1 VLLRHPNLK
10 RKEIMRVLEVCQEF
24 PNRYY
29 PQLGTFIKQSIDSI
43 ADRGVEVTV
52 ISPKAFVLPFSGF
65 PYHNFSKLPRL
76 EHMKK
81 YDLHYP
87 RYLYAIPKKYF
98 YPITGISYSRFVCR
112 YAMRNINP
120 KPELIHAHFS
130 YPDGYGMME
139 LAKKWK
145 VPLVISALGT
155 IERKVAYEGSYT
167 SKQIIEAM
175 NFADR
180 ILSVSEDLKTHIV
193 RLGIDESKVEV
204 VPNGVD
210 TEIFKPAGKEHAR
223 NTLNLPQE
231 KNIVLFIG
239 ALRKIKGVDYLI
251 EAAKSFV
258 NTDTDLYM
266 VGRDDG
272 LRKSLEKRAEE
283 LGISSFVKFTGPVNH
298 EDIPLWI
305 SAADMLVLPSLSE
318 GRPNV
323 ILEALSCE
331 VPVVSTDVGGI
342 PELMIE
348 GETGYLVPAKDPEQL
363 SEKINKLL
371 ENESRR
377 EKMGKYGRESII
389 QRGLTWEAHAK
400 KTVDIYSELLSN
412 HSK

>member
-1 VLLRHPNLK
+1 
-10 RKEIMRVLEVCQEF
+10 MRVLEVCQEF

-43 ADRGVEVTV
+43 ANQGVELTV
-52 ISPKAFVLPFSGF
+52 ISPKAFVLPFSAF
-65 PYHNFSKLPRL
+65 PYHNFSKLPGI
-76 EHMKK
+76 EHTEK

-87 RYLYAIPKKYF
+87 RYFYAVPKKYF
-98 YPITGISYSRFVCR
+98 YPLTGMSYSYFVSG
-112 YAMRNINP
+112 YAMKNINP

-130 YPDGYGMME
+130 YPDGYGMMK

-167 SKQIIEAM
+167 SKKIIEAM

-193 RLGIDESKVEV
+193 NLGIDENKVDV

-210 TEIFKPAGKEHAR
+210 TEIFRPAGKEYAR
-223 NTLNLPQE
+223 NVLNLPQE
-231 KNIVLFIG
+231 KKIVLFIG

-258 NTDTDLYM
+258 NKNTDLYM

-283 LGISSFVKFTGPVNH
+283 LKISGFIKFTGPVTH
-298 EDIPLWI
+298 EEIPLWI

-323 ILEALSCE
+323 VLEALSCE
-331 VPVVSTDVGGI
+331 VPVVATDVGGI
-342 PELMIE
+342 PELMVE
-348 GETGYLVPAKDPEQL
+348 GETGYLVPSKNPVQL

-377 EKMGKYGRESII
+377 EKMGKFGRKSII
-389 QRGLTWEAHAK
+389 QRGLTWESHAK
-400 KTVDIYSELLSN
+400 KTVDIYSELLARS
-412 HSK
+412 SK

>member
-1 VLLRHPNLK
+1 
-10 RKEIMRVLEVCQEF
+10 M
-24 PNRYY
+24 
-29 PQLGTFIKQSIDSI
+29 
-43 ADRGVEVTV
+43 
-52 ISPKAFVLPFSGF
+52 
-65 PYHNFSKLPRL
+65 
-76 EHMKK
+76 MK
-81 YDLHYP
+81 
-87 RYLYAIPKKYF
+87 
-98 YPITGISYSRFVCR
+98 
-112 YAMRNINP
+112 
-120 KPELIHAHFS
+120 
-130 YPDGYGMME
+130 
-139 LAKKWK
+139 LAKKWE

-193 RLGIDESKVEV
+193 NLGIDENKVDV

-210 TEIFKPAGKEHAR
+210 TEIFRPAGKEYAR
-223 NTLNLPQE
+223 NVLNLPQE
-231 KNIVLFIG
+231 KKIVLFIG

-258 NTDTDLYM
+258 NKNTDLYM

-283 LGISSFVKFTGPVNH
+283 LKISGFIKFTGPVTH
-298 EDIPLWI
+298 EEIPLWI

-323 ILEALSCE
+323 VLEALSCE
-331 VPVVSTDVGGI
+331 VPVVATDVGGI
-342 PELMIE
+342 PELMVE
-348 GETGYLVPAKDPEQL
+348 GETGYLVPSKNPVQL

-377 EKMGKYGRESII
+377 EKMGKFGRKSII
-389 QRGLTWEAHAK
+389 QRGLTWESHAK
-400 KTVDIYSELLSN
+400 KTVDIYSELLARS
-412 HSK
+412 SK

>member
-1 VLLRHPNLK
+1 
-10 RKEIMRVLEVCQEF
+10 MRVLEVCQEF

-43 ADRGVEVTV
+43 VNQGVELTV
-52 ISPKAFVLPFSGF
+52 VSPKAFVLPFSAF
-65 PYHNFSKLPRL
+65 PYYNFFKLPKL
-76 EHMKK
+76 EHTEK

-87 RYLYAIPKKYF
+87 RYLYAVPKKYF
-98 YPITGISYSRFVCR
+98 YPITGMSYSHFISG
-112 YAMRNINP
+112 YALKNINP

-130 YPDGYGMME
+130 YPDGYGMMK
-139 LAKKWK
+139 LAKNWR

-175 NFADR
+175 NFASR
-180 ILSVSEDLKTHIV
+180 VLSVSEDLKAHIV
-193 RLGIDESKVEV
+193 NLGIDENKIDV

-210 TEIFKPAGKEHAR
+210 TEIFRPAGKEYAR
-223 NTLNLPQE
+223 NVLNLPHE

-258 NTDTDLYM
+258 DTNTELYM

-283 LGISSFVKFTGPVNH
+283 LKISGSIKFTGPVNH

-323 ILEALSCE
+323 VLEALSCE
-331 VPVVSTDVGGI
+331 VPVVATDVGGI

-348 GETGYLVPAKDPEQL
+348 GETGYLVPSKNPLQL

-377 EKMGKYGRESII
+377 EKMGKFGRKSII
-389 QRGLTWEAHAK
+389 QRGLTWESHAK
-400 KTVDIYSELLSN
+400 KTVNIYSELISN
-412 HSK
+412 PSK